1 MLLRIVL
8 MGLALAT
15 AVLGV
20 ALCLSMTPS
29 SAIVRSIPVW
39 KTSETLFPRT
49 PDDAPASSR
58 PADAPKTPPHAFS
71 TRDIV

>member
-15 AVLGV
+15 AALGV
-20 ALCLSMTPS
+20 ALCLSLTPS
-29 SAIVRSIPVW
+29 SAIVRAIPVW
-39 KTSETLFPRT
+39 KTTEMHLPRAS
-49 PDDAPASSR
+49 DDTPASTR
-58 PADAPKTPPHAFS
+58 PTDVSEKPPRAFS